1 MCNCPLKW
9 KALSTCWNLST
20 WSYSILY
27 IYYIEWNENK
37 GKIRELEKK
46 TFQLFLSSD
55 TKNTIKQHTQILPSS
70 HIPNHS
76 ITERCAQIGNS
87 NLQSGLTYSS
97 QVLHG
102 TTVQDE
108 QFSPDWF
115 TFSHIYMY
123 IHKLL
128 LFFLKEC
135 FPWFTRLHL
144 CLSLQ
149 RTRSAVVVKAA
160 AIISVTVTSVE

>member
-1 MCNCPLKW
+1 MKRAFYLLKFEHLIIFYPLYLLHRMKW
-9 KALSTCWNLST
+9 KQRQ
-20 WSYSILY
+20 
-27 IYYIEWNENK
+27 NK
-37 GKIRELEKK
+37 GIRKK
-46 TFQLFLSSD
+46 THSSCFWVA
-55 TKNTIKQHTQILPSS
+55 TLKTQSNNTLKSYHRHTSP
-70 HIPNHS
+70 
-76 ITERCAQIGNS
+76 ITALQKDVLRVGNS
-87 NLQSGLTYSS
+87 NLQSGLTYTS